1 MLLPAFLQILI
12 NDNKLLQMNN
22 TDIALNLILRF
33 LWTVL
38 PICMFIYLFIEI
50 SPYYSRSKFIT
61 AHSDEILVKLETYLK
76 IM

>member
-33 LWTVL
+33 LWTAL
-38 PICMFIYLFIEI
+38 PICRFIYSFIEI
-50 SPYYSRSKFIT
+50 SPSYSRSKFIT